1 MDIYSET
8 EEQKNPTWDVRL
20 TGKLVTAVFG
30 AAQWKKVHAS
40 VRSMTDRPEF
50 CHYHYHEALDMMNEY
65 IDSKLKETGLW
76 GVYED
81 YDEFSHLMLKIR
93 ANITA
98 FVQSL
103 HAVADTCSHML
114 YYSLALDRLPS
125 PLKERDIYANKVLK
139 LLEQQRD
146 EGSPNY
152 DNLCKLFRGITTGDD
167 YKYLN
172 ALTNTSKHRSI
183 VRPELNEDATG
194 RREEKWILFLESFWY
209 AKEFFEKTNAREFM
223 QKEHDRIQH
232 LTVKIG
238 VELNDVLKKL
248 QSFKP
253 TTPAIEKIG
262 EESISQQPYDH
273 HDCLTEVS
281 SKPSLKKKY

>member
-1 MDIYSET
+1 MNVDSET
-8 EEQKNPTWDVRL
+8 EEKKNPQWDSGL
-20 TGKLVTAVFG
+20 TGELVTAVFS
-30 AAQWKKVHAS
+30 AAQWKKAHPS

-50 CHYHYHEALDMMNEY
+50 CRYHYHEALDMMNEY
-65 IDSKLKETGLW
+65 IKSNLKETGLW

-81 YDEFSHLMLKIR
+81 YDEFSYLMLKIR
-93 ANITA
+93 ANIVA

-114 YYSLALDRLPS
+114 YYSLALDKLPK

-146 EGSPNY
+146 AGHPEY
-152 DNLCKLFRGITTGDD
+152 DKLCRLFREITTGDD
-167 YKYLN
+167 YRYLD

-209 AKEFFEKTNAREFM
+209 AGEMFEKTNAREFM
-223 QKEHDRIQH
+223 QKEHDRIQP
-232 LTVKIG
+232 LTVDIG
-238 VELNDVLKKL
+238 VELNEVLKKL
-248 QSFKP
+248 QPLKP
-253 TTPAIEKIG
+253 TTHAT
-262 EESISQQPYDH
+262 EESW
-273 HDCLTEVS
+273 
-281 SKPSLKKKY
+281 